1 MRFIFAGACRAKA
14 SYAWFSDYTC
24 RARPA
29 AVPVLL
35 QSNQMAKGD
44 VLRVAQLAG
53 IMGAKQTSNL
63 IPLCHNIFLSKVRR
77 GVKMQ

>member
-1 MRFIFAGACRAKA
+1 MSLLLRL
-14 SYAWFSDYTC
+14 
-24 RARPA
+24 
-29 AVPVLL
+29 VLL

-63 IPLCHNIFLSKVRR
+63 IPLCHNIFLSKVSR
-77 GVKMQ
+77 GMKASWKCASPDMI